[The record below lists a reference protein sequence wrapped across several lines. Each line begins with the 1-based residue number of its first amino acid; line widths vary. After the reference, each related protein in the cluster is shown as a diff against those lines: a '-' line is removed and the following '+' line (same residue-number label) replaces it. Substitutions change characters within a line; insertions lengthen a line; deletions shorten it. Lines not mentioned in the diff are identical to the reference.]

1 MLIKSL
7 PPKRSRSLEDSGL
20 ATFDILAG
28 VQRRLP
34 GLALAAAVVI
44 LLSGCGGGKSEEAE
58 RKEGD
63 HKKESRVTRGTNDE
77 VILKLDQAT
86 RTAMDLKTE
95 KLKPEELSQEVKGF
109 GRVLD
114 ASGLAASAA
123 DLKTA
128 QAASAASQAEL
139 ARLKTLAAQNNA
151 SQRALEAA
159 ESAAAR
165 DQAQLEAVR
174 LRLTATWGNAIASR
188 ADLADF
194 AQALARLEQ
203 VLVLIN
209 LPAGESL
216 PAPPTG
222 ARISALGD
230 TNLVLAQLLGPAPA
244 VDAQLQGPGFLAL
257 ATSNSFRLVPGAA
270 VTGFLIVPGE
280 KAQGVALPADAV
292 VRFNGL
298 AWVYVET
305 GEETFERRAVKLET
319 PLKQGW
325 FLKSGLR
332 PGDQVVVNGAQQLLS
347 EELKRDEAE

>member
-1 MLIKSL
+1 MLIKST
-7 PPKRSRSLEDSGL
+7 PFTRSRSLGESRRAVSDL
-20 ATFDILAG
+20 FAG
-28 VQRRLP
+28 SQRRWP
-34 GLALAAAVVI
+34 GVALAAAVAL
-44 LLSGCGGGKSEEAE
+44 LLSGCGGGKSEEAD

-95 KLKPEELSQEVKGF
+95 KLKAEELGKEVKGF

-128 QAASAASQAEL
+128 LAASAASQAEL

-174 LRLTATWGNAIASR
+174 LRLTASWGNAIASR

-194 AQALARLEQ
+194 AQALAKLEQ

-230 TNLVLAQLLGPAPA
+230 TNLVPAQLLGPAPA

-270 VTGFLIVPGE
+270 VTGFLTVSGE
-280 KAQGVALPADAV
+280 KTQGVALPADAV

-298 AWVYVET
+298 AWVYVAT

-319 PLKQGW
+319 PLSQGW